1 MDKIKT
7 GLSIGDPNGV
17 GLEIIL
23 SVFEDK
29 SLYEFIIPILYA
41 PRSIV
46 DFQIEH
52 FNKEIKLN
60 YINNT
65 QDIKEEVLNVV
76 ETSQY
81 DYKVNFGF
89 QCKKAGAV
97 SVESLTRCI
106 KAIKVGVIDTLVTA
120 PINKIS
126 VQSENFKFPG
136 HTDYLNE
143 NFKGNSL
150 MFMVAN
156 DLRVALVTDHIPI
169 NKVSAMISR
178 EHLIS
183 KTNQVLLS
191 LKDDF
196 GILKPKIAFL
206 GLNPHSGDGGV
217 IGNEDDCIIKPTI
230 SEINKNQTK
239 AYGPFASD
247 SFFASE
253 KHKEY
258 DAIIAMYHD
267 QGLIPFKMLS
277 FGNGVNFTAGLNL
290 IRTSPDHGTAFDI
303 AGKGIANPN
312 SFKAAILE
320 SIRIFKYRH
329 QLK

>member
-7 GLSIGDPNGV
+7 GLSIGDPNVV

-106 KAIKVGVIDTLVTA
+106 KAIKVGAIDTLVTA

-267 QGLIPFKMLS
+267 QGLPVIKFNNFKKT
-277 FGNGVNFTAGLNL
+277 VNVTLGLP
-290 IRTSPDHGTAFDI
+290 ITRVSVDHGTALDLVGTGNI
-303 AGKGIANPN
+303 DTS
-312 SFKAAILE
+312 SFLEAIKVAKLISNAKA
-320 SIRIFKYRH
+320 
-329 QLK
+329 